1 MQAPTSKRPA
11 LLLRGFTLI
20 ELLVVIAIIAVLIAL
35 LLPAV
40 QQAREGARRA
50 ACRNN
55 LKQIGLALHN
65 YEGSY
70 RMFPSSSTSAIDTGI
85 WNSNPAQY
93 HLHSWAGMIL
103 PNIDQAALY
112 NKVNFN
118 VSALDPANYAV
129 ASQRIQIYRCPS
141 YSGND
146 YSLEPLYV
154 ALSPNFAIRNYVAF
168 GATTVG
174 KLWNQGPDGVFYARS
189 SSRMADITDG
199 TSNTLFLAETREQNA
214 SVWID
219 GGTSSLTSRR
229 YDDTNPPS
237 YAANQIALNYTP
249 YYNSG
254 GQGIDCLW
262 GASSMHVG
270 GAQHLFGD
278 GGVRF
283 ISQNIN
289 GNVYDALT
297 TRAGGE
303 PIGGD
308 VY

>member
-1 MQAPTSKRPA
+1 MQAPAGKRQTC
-11 LLLRGFTLI
+11 LCRGFTLI

-65 YEGSY
+65 YEASFKT
-70 RMFPSSSTSAIDTGI
+70 FPSSSTSAIDTGI

-93 HLHSWAGMIL
+93 HLHSWASMIL

-112 NKVNFN
+112 MQVNTS
-118 VSALDPANYAV
+118 VSALDPVNYSV
-129 ASQRIQIYRCPS
+129 AAQRIQVYRCPS
-141 YSGND
+141 YSGAD
-146 YSLEPLYV
+146 YSREPLYV
-154 ALSPNFAIRNYVAF
+154 ALSPNYAVRNYVAF

-174 KLWNQGPDGVFYARS
+174 NLWNQGPDGVFYARS
-189 SSRMADITDG
+189 SIRMTDIKDG
-199 TSNTLFLAETREQNA
+199 TSSTLFLSETREQNA

-229 YDDTNPPS
+229 YDDANPPS
-237 YAANQIALNYTP
+237 YAANEMALNYTP

-262 GASSMHVG
+262 GASSQHSG

-278 GGVRF
+278 GSVHF

-289 GNVYDALT
+289 ANVYDALT

-303 PIGGD
+303 AIGGNS
-308 VY
+308 Y